1 MFALWVPARSMVEL
15 LSSVLRSPEDLAGL
29 TDLDCTA
36 LDTRR
41 FRRPLFQ
48 IPSDDCI
55 FSMWLK
61 RSTIK
66 DVGPG
71 LQAQLDANERI
82 LERALRLGGKRYAPY
97 GGIVSSA
104 AWAVHYGK
112 GTYGRFQAAKKRFD
126 PHGVLT
132 PGTGVFG

>member
-1 MFALWVPARSMVEL
+1 MLALWVPARSVAEL
-15 LSSVLRSPEDLAGL
+15 LSSLVRSPEDLAGL
-29 TDLDCTA
+29 TDVECTA

-48 IPSDDCI
+48 IPSDDCM

-71 LQAQLDANERI
+71 LQAQLDANARI
-82 LERALRLGGKRYAPY
+82 LERALRLGAKRYAPY
-97 GGIVSSA
+97 GGIMLSA
-104 AWAVHYGK
+104 EWARHYGND
-112 GTYGRFQAAKKRFD
+112 TYARLRAAKK
-126 PHGVLT
+126 
-132 PGTGVFG
+132 